1 MVSKNVKR
9 KLGAVK
15 KLTKIILFSYY
26 YKGQN
31 WCTVFVKYSICY
43 SGNRL
48 IH

>member
-31 WCTVFVKYSICY
+31 WCTVFVNIPYVIQE
-43 SGNRL
+43 
-48 IH
+48 ID